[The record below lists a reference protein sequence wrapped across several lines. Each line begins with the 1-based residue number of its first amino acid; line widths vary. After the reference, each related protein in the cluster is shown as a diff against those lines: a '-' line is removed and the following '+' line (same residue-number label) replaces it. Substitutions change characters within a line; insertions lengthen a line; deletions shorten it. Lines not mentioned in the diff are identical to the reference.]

1 MITKDN
7 LPEVLRSFE
16 FEENKNVWTKKYSTG
31 ASITVDFNSAKI
43 NYTPLDENFSMGEYP
58 TKEKPSSGFV
68 IHRDTTINFNSKEN
82 FVCLVCIHLLLKK
95 GYEAKHIV
103 IEPAFKVAHGI
114 KPSFGDILVFD
125 KEYDP
130 LVLIENKTYGAEFS
144 KEWNL
149 MQKDG
154 GQLFGYLG
162 EIVKTM
168 KLCQN
173 LVLFAADF
181 EENRIVPKSHIITLK
196 DNEKRI
202 AELDNPKTFSNAQ
215 GKYFEVWNQTYRN
228 AKETRGLFEDD
239 IEAYTIGKLKYTIND
254 LNPLSHAEIKPIYNE
269 FAKILR
275 NHAITDFE
283 HSFYI
288 LIDLFLCKITDELN
302 NPEDLQ
308 FYYKGIARDTPKEYC
323 NRLLKLYQVGKKQLF
338 DVDVINKEED
348 DIKQIFVDTGRILN
362 GLYTGIKELF
372 EEMKFY
378 NIKKFNFIDVEN
390 KEDFEMNFQILI
402 EITSLIQDINLSSS
416 ETNHFFGDLFEGL
429 LSKNVHQTEGQ
440 FFTPL
445 PIVNFII
452 NSLPQFPNTD
462 KVKVLDYACGAGHFL
477 TEFVK
482 HYSKA
487 QVYGI
492 EKSQTLSQVAKIAT
506 IINGSQNSRIIFK
519 DSLGLINTMDVRYQ
533 GFDRESFDC
542 LIANPPYSVKGF
554 LNTLEQ
560 KDREQFELIKSIDE
574 KAYLKNDSIE
584 CFFIERAR
592 HFLKKDGLMGII
604 LPVSILSN
612 SNERAYLR
620 TREIIL
626 ANFNILAIALMNS
639 RTFGSTGTNTVIL
652 FAQKVAKK
660 NSESLLHAFMEKKDY
675 RHQYISSGAIDSYIQ
690 KQGYLIDE
698 YYALMQDNVL
708 GEELKGTDVFKDY
721 DSNFKPTAIN
731 KNIQREWFT
740 KSVFYKDGLK
750 ERTKE
755 YRILFNS
762 FLGSDSY
769 MELEEAEH
777 RKQFIEYAKDIEAR
791 KLNVYIQT
799 ADNIVAI
806 LQSPP
811 EKIGDKSNKNE
822 VIKFL
827 GYDWSNRKGYEGIK
841 YLTNHVMEDESEDE
855 GDDKDKEI
863 VQAINS
869 IKYIETPLYNP
880 NNDNDVTKYSYA
892 LRKHITDCCSRFSY
906 GSTNVYCEKPFEGK
920 SDELL
925 QFAKL
930 TDLIDF
936 GKTSFNSA
944 IKTKIENENERVLY
958 RKDIQVIGLGNVADF
973 VRGVTFD
980 KNDQEIEP
988 TSKIVLTADNI
999 TLAGELEIKKQIYLS
1014 ENIAIDSQKKL
1025 RKDDCFICFSSGS
1038 LSHIGK
1044 IAFINEDT
1052 DYYAGGFMGILR
1064 AKDIIMPKFLYY
1076 ILNTDYI
1083 HDIMRQEATG
1093 TNIKN
1098 LSSKIGSIKIPLPT
1112 KALQQ
1117 KIVAECLNIDAEA
1130 LEAKEKIDELKED
1143 INEIV
1148 ASIDGKP
1155 VKLGSIAQFK
1165 NGLNYKKSTQGIS
1178 ISIVG
1183 VADFKENKSPEWDKV
1198 QSIKINEPVDDSY
1211 LLHKNDLVTVRS
1223 NGSRELVGRF
1233 MLIDKEP
1240 EERTTFSGF
1249 SIRVRIMSDEV
1260 NSEFLYYLLA
1270 SANVR
1275 QSLTTGSNGA
1285 NIKSLNQD
1293 LLSNL
1298 EIPLPS
1304 LSEQKGI
1311 VDKIGAIETK
1321 IASFKMIC
1329 DSAATRK
1336 DAVLRRELIDDD
1348 KQGVG
1353 ITYEKSIDIPAI
1365 TNEYSPVDF
1374 EPMMVAEP
1382 FGRYKWEGFNR
1393 SIRDFF
1399 GNDQTILI
1407 GCYKGKAY
1415 RDWIDAHHLYNIRL
1429 GNTKGSMEANQEL
1442 FGSTSLLVL
1451 YELGKPEKLSAYKI
1465 IGHREIGKEELR
1477 EMDYPNKKPRK
1488 SYMSFSLES
1497 LDMDLTFLIE
1507 QHLIERLIELDEDH
1521 AKGTPIFIE
1530 P

>member
-31 ASITVDFNSAKI
+31 ASITVDFNSARI
-43 NYTPLDENFSMGEYP
+43 NYSPLDENFSMGEYP

-103 IEPAFKVAHGI
+103 IEPAFKVAHGT
-114 KPSFGDILVFD
+114 KHSFGDILVFD

-181 EENRIVPKSHIITLK
+181 EDNRIVPKSHIITLK

-202 AELDNPKTFSNAQ
+202 AELGNPKTFANAQ

-239 IEAYTIGKLKYTIND
+239 IEAYTVGKLKYTIED

-506 IINGSQNSRIIFK
+506 IINGSQNSRIVFK

-690 KQGYLIDE
+690 KQGYPIDE

-740 KSVFYKDGLK
+740 ESEFYKEGLK

-762 FLGSDSY
+762 FLESDSY
-769 MELEEAEH
+769 KELEVAEH
-777 RKQFIEYAKDIEAR
+777 RKQFIAFVKEIEGR
-791 KLNVYIQT
+791 KLNIYIQT
-799 ADNIVAI
+799 ANNIVAI

-822 VIKFL
+822 VIRFL

-841 YLTNHVMEDESEDE
+841 YLTNQVVEDESEEE

-880 NNDNDVTKYSYA
+880 DDDNDVTKFSYA
-892 LRKHITDCCSRFSY
+892 LRKHITSSCNKFSF
-906 GSTNVYCEKPFEGK
+906 GAAKANIEKPFAGENN
-920 SDELL
+920 SLL
-925 QFAKL
+925 QIVRL

-936 GKTSFNSA
+936 GKTAFNLSIRTIVEKTEA
-944 IKTKIENENERVLY
+944 VVVYRYPTKRLEQLLLHIDGPLTKIGKEEIMSEGKFPVITQEAGNLISGYTDNNEPITDLPLIVFGDHSCTFKYTDFKFVRGADGTQLIKINEEEILTRFLYHFLFTIKIENSGKYERHFKYL
-958 RKDIQVIGLGNVADF
+958 KNV
-973 VRGVTFD
+973 
-980 KNDQEIEP
+980 Q
-988 TSKIVLTADNI
+988 
-999 TLAGELEIKKQIYLS
+999 
-1014 ENIAIDSQKKL
+1014 
-1025 RKDDCFICFSSGS
+1025 
-1038 LSHIGK
+1038 
-1044 IAFINEDT
+1044 
-1052 DYYAGGFMGILR
+1052 
-1064 AKDIIMPKFLYY
+1064 
-1076 ILNTDYI
+1076 
-1083 HDIMRQEATG
+1083 
-1093 TNIKN
+1093 
-1098 LSSKIGSIKIPLPT
+1098 IPLPPIT
-1112 KALQQ
+1112 LQQ
-1117 KIVAECLNIDAEA
+1117 KIIEECENVDTEA
-1130 LEAKEKIDELKED
+1130 QDAKEKIGKLQENIK
-1143 INEIV
+1143 EIV

-1155 VKLGSIAQFK
+1155 IKLGSIAQFK

-1198 QSIKINEPVDDSY
+1198 QNIKINEHVDDSF

-1249 SIRVRIMSDEV
+1249 SIRVRIVSDEV
-1260 NSEFLYYLLA
+1260 NSEFLYYFLA

-1275 QSLTTGSNGA
+1275 QNLTTGSNGA

-1304 LSEQKGI
+1304 LSEQKNI
-1311 VDKIGAIETK
+1311 VEKIGAIESK
-1321 IASFKMIC
+1321 IASLKLIC
-1329 DSAATRK
+1329 EGASARK
-1336 DAVLRRELIDDD
+1336 EAVLHRELIEDD
-1348 KQGVG
+1348 KQD
-1353 ITYEKSIDIPAI
+1353 TAI
-1365 TNEYSPVDF
+1365 TADKTISILTPSDENQSVDY
-1374 EPMMVAEP
+1374 EPMMAAEP
-1382 FGRYKWEGFNR
+1382 FGCYKWEGFDQ

-1399 GNDQTILI
+1399 NNDQTILV

-1415 RDWIDAHHLYNIRL
+1415 RDWIDAHHLYNIRM
-1429 GNTKGSMEANQEL
+1429 GKTKGSMEANREL

-1451 YELGKPEKLSAYKI
+1451 YEIGKPDKLSAYKI
-1465 IGHREIGKEELR
+1465 VDCQEIGKEELIR
-1477 EMDYPNKKPRK
+1477 MGYPNKKPRK
-1488 SYMSFSLES
+1488 SYMSFSLEP
-1497 LDMDLTFLIE
+1497 LDMDLTFLVE
-1507 QHLIERLIELDEDH
+1507 HHLIERIIELDANH

>member
-43 NYTPLDENFSMGEYP
+43 NYAPLDENFSMGEYP

-202 AELDNPKTFSNAQ
+202 AELDNPKTFTNSQ
-215 GKYFEVWNQTYRN
+215 GNYFEVWNQTYRN
-228 AKETRGLFEDD
+228 AIETKGLVEDD
-239 IEAYTIGKLKYTIND
+239 IAAYSVGKLKYTIND
-254 LNPLSHAEIKPIYNE
+254 LNGLSHAEIRPIYHE
-269 FAKILR
+269 FATILR

-288 LIDLFLCKITDELN
+288 LIDLFLCKITDERN
-302 NPEDLQ
+302 NPDDLQ
-308 FYYKGIARDTPKEYC
+308 FYYKGVARDTPKEYC
-323 NRLLKLYQVGKKQLF
+323 NRLLKLYQLGKQQLF
-338 DVDVINKEED
+338 NVEVINKDEE
-348 DIKQIFVDTGRILN
+348 DIKQIFIDTSRNLTN
-362 GLYTGIKELF
+362 GLFAGIKALF

-390 KEDFEMNFQILI
+390 KEEFEMNFQILI
-402 EITSLIQDINLSSS
+402 KITALIQDINLSSS

-452 NSLPQFPNTD
+452 NSLPQFPNKD

-477 TEFVK
+477 TEFIK
-482 HYSKA
+482 HYPKA

-506 IINGSQNSRIIFK
+506 IINGSLDSRIVFK
-519 DSLGLINTMDVRYQ
+519 DSLSLMNTMDVRYQ
-533 GFDRESFDC
+533 GFERDSFDC
-542 LIANPPYSVKGF
+542 IIANPPYSVKGF
-554 LNTLEQ
+554 LDTLEQ
-560 KDREQFELIKSIDE
+560 KDRDQFVLSKSVDE
-574 KAYLKNDSIE
+574 KAYSTNRSIE
-584 CFFIERAR
+584 CFFVERAQ
-592 HFLKKDGLMGII
+592 HFLKKDGLMGIV
-604 LPVSILSN
+604 LPSSLLSN
-612 SNERAYLR
+612 ENIYTK
-620 TREIIL
+620 TREFIF
-626 ANFNILAIALMNS
+626 ANFNILAIAVMNS

-660 NSESLLHAFMEKKDY
+660 NSEGLLHAFIDKKEY
-675 RHQYISSGAIDSYIQ
+675 TAYTTSGSIESYIH
-690 KQGYLIDE
+690 KQGYPKDE
-698 YYALMQDNVL
+698 YFAFMQDDIL
-708 GEELKGTDVFKDY
+708 GESLENTEIFKDY
-721 DSNFKPTAIN
+721 QSNFKPSRVA
-731 KNIQREWFT
+731 KNLQKEWFAN
-740 KSVFYKDGLK
+740 SEYYREGLK
-750 ERTKE
+750 ENSKE
-755 YRILFNS
+755 YKNLFAL
-762 FLGSDSY
+762 FLSSNDY
-769 MELEEAEH
+769 RLLEETEY
-777 RKQFIEYAKDIEAR
+777 RRQFIAFAKDIECR

-799 ADNIVAI
+799 DNNVVAI

-811 EKIGDKSNKNE
+811 EKIDNKSNKAE
-822 VIKFL
+822 VVKFL
-827 GYDWSNRKGYEGIK
+827 GYDWSNRKGDEGIK
-841 YLTNHVMEDESEDE
+841 YLTSHVQEADSSDDD
-855 GDDKDKEI
+855 DDKDAEI

-880 NNDNDVTKYSYA
+880 DDDNDVTKFSYA
-892 LRKHITDCCSRFSY
+892 LRKHITDCCNKFSF
-906 GSTNVYCEKPFEGK
+906 GTAKANCERNFSKD
-920 SDELL
+920 SDGLL
-925 QFAKL
+925 QFAEL
-930 TDLIDF
+930 TDLIKFDR
-936 GKTSFNSA
+936 TSFNLA
-944 IKTKIENENERVLY
+944 VKTEIEKDV
-958 RKDIQVIGLGNVADF
+958 KDITYKCITKLFEEIVSVIETGSRPIGGVGNLTSGILSLGGEHIDNRSGYINLSEPKYVPIEFYEKANKGKLKKGDLLICKDGALTGKVAI
-973 VRGVTFD
+973 VRDELGEQKAMINEHVFIVRC
-980 KNDQEIEP
+980 KNETTQNYLYVFLYSSLGQD
-988 TSKIVLTADNI
+988 SLKSNI
-999 TLAGELEIKKQIYLS
+999 TGSAQGGLNRSNLAK
-1014 ENIAIDSQKKL
+1014 
-1025 RKDDCFICFSSGS
+1025 
-1038 LSHIGK
+1038 
-1044 IAFINEDT
+1044 
-1052 DYYAGGFMGILR
+1052 
-1064 AKDIIMPKFLYY
+1064 
-1076 ILNTDYI
+1076 
-1083 HDIMRQEATG
+1083 
-1093 TNIKN
+1093 
-1098 LSSKIGSIKIPLPT
+1098 IKIPFPT
-1112 KALQQ
+1112 DIVQQ
-1117 KIVAECLNIDAEA
+1117 KIVTECQNIDAEA
-1130 LEAKEKIDELKED
+1130 LEAKKQIIELQEEIK
-1143 INEIV
+1143 EIV
-1148 ASIDGKP
+1148 ADIKGKIT
-1155 VKLGSIAQFK
+1155 KLGTIAQFK
-1165 NGLNYKKSTQGIS
+1165 NGLNYKKSTQGID

-1198 QSIKINEPVDDSY
+1198 QNIKINEHVDDSF

-1249 SIRVRIMSDEV
+1249 SIRVRIVSDEV

-1275 QSLTTGSNGA
+1275 QNLTTGSNGA

-1304 LSEQKGI
+1304 LSEQKEI
-1311 VDKIGAIETK
+1311 VSKIGAIESK
-1321 IASFKMIC
+1321 IASLKLIC
-1329 DSAATRK
+1329 EGASARK
-1336 DAVLRRELIDDD
+1336 EAVLHRELIEDD
-1348 KQGVG
+1348 KQE
-1353 ITYEKSIDIPAI
+1353 TAI
-1365 TNEYSPVDF
+1365 TADKTISILTPSDENQPVDY
-1374 EPMMVAEP
+1374 EPMMAAEP
-1382 FGRYKWEGFNR
+1382 FGCYKWEGFDQ

-1399 GNDQTILI
+1399 GNDQTILV
-1407 GCYKGKAY
+1407 GCYKGKTY
-1415 RDWIDAHHLYNIRL
+1415 RDWIDAHYLYNIRM
-1429 GNTKGSMEANQEL
+1429 GKTKGSMEANREL
-1442 FGSTSLLVL
+1442 FDSTSLLVL
-1451 YELGKPEKLSAYKI
+1451 YEIGKPDKLSAYKI
-1465 IGHREIGKEELR
+1465 VDHQEIGKDELTG
-1477 EMDYPNKKPRK
+1477 MGYPNKKPRK
-1488 SYMSFSLES
+1488 SYMAFSLEP
-1497 LDMDLTFLIE
+1497 LDMNLTFLVE
-1507 QHLIERLIELDEDH
+1507 HHLIERIIKLDANH

>member
-43 NYTPLDENFSMGEYP
+43 NYAPLDENFSMGEYP

-202 AELDNPKTFSNAQ
+202 AELDNPKTFANAQ
-215 GKYFEVWNQTYRN
+215 GNYFEVWNQTYRN
-228 AKETRGLFEDD
+228 AIETKGLVEDD
-239 IEAYTIGKLKYTIND
+239 IAAYSVGKLKYTIND
-254 LNPLSHAEIKPIYNE
+254 LNGLSHAEIRPIYHE
-269 FAKILR
+269 FATILR

-288 LIDLFLCKITDELN
+288 LIDLFLCKITDERN
-302 NPEDLQ
+302 NPDDLQ
-308 FYYKGIARDTPKEYC
+308 FYYKGVARDTPKEYC
-323 NRLLKLYQVGKKQLF
+323 NRLLKLYQLGKQQLF
-338 DVDVINKEED
+338 NVEVINKDEED
-348 DIKQIFVDTGRILN
+348 IIQIFRDTSRNLTN
-362 GLYTGIKELF
+362 GLFAGIKALF

-390 KEDFEMNFQILI
+390 KEEFEMNFQILI
-402 EITSLIQDINLSSS
+402 KITALIQDINLSSS

-452 NSLPQFPNTD
+452 NSLPQFPNKD

-477 TEFVK
+477 TEFIK
-482 HYSKA
+482 HYPKA

-506 IINGSQNSRIIFK
+506 IINGSLDSRIVFK
-519 DSLGLINTMDVRYQ
+519 DSLSLMNTMDVRYQ
-533 GFDRESFDC
+533 GFERDSFDC
-542 LIANPPYSVKGF
+542 IIANPPYSVKGF
-554 LNTLEQ
+554 LDTLEQ
-560 KDREQFELIKSIDE
+560 KDRDQFVLSKYVDE
-574 KAYLKNDSIE
+574 KAYSTNRSIE
-584 CFFIERAR
+584 CFFVERAQ
-592 HFLKKDGLMGII
+592 HFLKKDGLMGIV
-604 LPVSILSN
+604 LPSSLLSN
-612 SNERAYLR
+612 ENIYTK
-620 TREIIL
+620 TREIIF
-626 ANFNILAIALMNS
+626 ANFNILAIAVMNS
-639 RTFGSTGTNTVIL
+639 RTFGSTGTNTIIL

-660 NSESLLHAFMEKKDY
+660 NSEGLLHAFIDKKEY
-675 RHQYISSGAIDSYIQ
+675 TAYTTSGSIESYIK
-690 KQGYLIDE
+690 KQGYPKDE
-698 YYALMQDNVL
+698 YFAFMQDNVL
-708 GEELKGTDVFKDY
+708 GENLENTEIFKDY
-721 DSNFKPTAIN
+721 QSNFKPSRVA
-731 KNIQREWFT
+731 KNLQKEWFVN
-740 KSVFYKDGLK
+740 SDYYREGLK
-750 ERTKE
+750 ENSREYKNLFAFFLSSNDYRLLEETE
-755 YRILFNS
+755 YR
-762 FLGSDSY
+762 
-769 MELEEAEH
+769 
-777 RKQFIEYAKDIEAR
+777 RQFIAFAKNIECR

-799 ADNIVAI
+799 DNNVVAI

-811 EKIGDKSNKNE
+811 EKIDNKSNKAE
-822 VIKFL
+822 VVKFL
-827 GYDWSNRKGYEGIK
+827 GYDWSNRKGDEGIK
-841 YLTNHVMEDESEDE
+841 YLTSHVQEADSSDDD
-855 GDDKDKEI
+855 DDKDAEI

-880 NNDNDVTKYSYA
+880 DDDNDVTKFSYA
-892 LRKHITDCCSRFSY
+892 LRKHITDMCNRFSF
-906 GSTNVYCEKPFEGK
+906 GMTSENCEKSFVGGTDK
-920 SDELL
+920 LL
-925 QFAKL
+925 QFVKL
-930 TDLIDF
+930 TNLIDF
-936 GKTSFNSA
+936 GKTAFTFS
-944 IKTKIENENERVLY
+944 IKTNIDKNVQEIKYKKGISVDILGNIC
-958 RKDIQVIGLGNVADF
+958 DIQKGTAI
-973 VRGVTFD
+973 TSS
-980 KNDQEIEP
+980 EIEEGEYKVVAGGIDYAYMHNKYNRP
-988 TSKIVLTADNI
+988 ENVITVSASGANAGYVNFWQEKIFASDCTTIIGNSFEE
-999 TLAGELEIKKQIYLS
+999 T
-1014 ENIAIDSQKKL
+1014 
-1025 RKDDCFICFSSGS
+1025 CFIYYFLKANQNLLFSLQKGAAQP
-1038 LSHIGK
+1038 HV
-1044 IAFINEDT
+1044 
-1052 DYYAGGFMGILR
+1052 YANDL
-1064 AKDIIMPKFLYY
+1064 K
-1076 ILNTDYI
+1076 
-1083 HDIMRQEATG
+1083 Q
-1093 TNIKN
+1093 
-1098 LSSKIGSIKIPLPT
+1098 IKIPILPISVQ
-1112 KALQQ
+1112 K
-1117 KIVAECLNIDAEA
+1117 KIVAECQNIDTEV
-1130 LEAKEKIDELKED
+1130 LEAKEKIRELQEN

-1183 VADFKENKSPEWDKV
+1183 VADFKDNKSPEWEKV
-1198 QSIKINEPVDDSY
+1198 QSIKINEHVDDSF

-1249 SIRVRIMSDEV
+1249 SIRVRIVSDEV
-1260 NSEFLYYLLA
+1260 DSEFLYYLLA

-1275 QSLTTGSNGA
+1275 QDLTTGSNGA

-1304 LSEQKGI
+1304 LSEQKNI
-1311 VDKIGAIETK
+1311 VEKIGAIESK
-1321 IASFKMIC
+1321 IATLKMIC
-1329 DSAATRK
+1329 DGASACK
-1336 DAVLRRELIDDD
+1336 EAVLHRELIEDD
-1348 KQGVG
+1348 KDNIG
-1353 ITYEKSIDIPAI
+1353 ISTEKVINILTP
-1365 TNEYSPVDF
+1365 TNVYQPVDY
-1374 EPMMVAEP
+1374 EPLMAAEP
-1382 FGRYKWEGFNR
+1382 FGRYKWEGFDQ
-1393 SIRDFF
+1393 SIRDVFN
-1399 GNDQTILI
+1399 NDQTILV

-1415 RDWIDAHHLYNIRL
+1415 RDWIDAHHLYNIRM
-1429 GNTKGSMEANQEL
+1429 GKTKGSMEAYREL

-1451 YELGKPEKLSAYKI
+1451 YEIGKPDKLSAYKI
-1465 IGHREIGKEELR
+1465 VDHREIGKDELTG
-1477 EMDYPNKKPRK
+1477 MGYPNKKPRK
-1488 SYMSFSLES
+1488 SYMAFSLEP
-1497 LDMDLTFLIE
+1497 LDMNLTFLVE
-1507 QHLIERLIELDEDH
+1507 HHLIERIIELDANH

>member
-31 ASITVDFNSAKI
+31 ASITVDFGLGKI
-43 NYTPLDENFSMGEYP
+43 NYAPLDVNFGMGEYP

-125 KEYDP
+125 KKYDP

-202 AELDNPKTFSNAQ
+202 AELDNPKTFANAQ
-215 GKYFEVWNQTYRN
+215 GNYFEVWNQTYRN
-228 AKETRGLFEDD
+228 AIETKGLVEDD
-239 IEAYTIGKLKYTIND
+239 IAAYSVGKLKYTIND
-254 LNPLSHAEIKPIYNE
+254 LSGLSHAEIRPIYHE
-269 FAKILR
+269 FATILR

-288 LIDLFLCKITDELN
+288 LIDLFLCKITDERN
-302 NPEDLQ
+302 NPDDLQ
-308 FYYKGIARDTPKEYC
+308 FYYKGVARDTPKEYC
-323 NRLLKLYQVGKKQLF
+323 NRLLKLYQLGKQQLF
-338 DVDVINKEED
+338 NVEVINKDEE
-348 DIKQIFVDTGRILN
+348 DIKQVFIDTSRNLTN
-362 GLYTGIKELF
+362 GLFAGIKELF

-390 KEDFEMNFQILI
+390 REEFEMNFQILI
-402 EITSLIQDINLSSS
+402 TITALIQDINLSSS

-452 NSLPQFPNTD
+452 NSLPQFPNKD

-477 TEFVK
+477 TEFIK
-482 HYSKA
+482 HYPKA

-506 IINGSQNSRIIFK
+506 IINGSLDSRIVFK
-519 DSLGLINTMDVRYQ
+519 DSLSLMNTMDVRYQ
-533 GFDRESFDC
+533 GFDKESFDC
-542 LIANPPYSVKGF
+542 IIANPPYSVKGF
-554 LNTLEQ
+554 LDTLEQ
-560 KDREQFELIKSIDE
+560 KDRDQFVLSKSVDE
-574 KAYLKNDSIE
+574 KAYSTNRSIE
-584 CFFIERAR
+584 CFFVERAQ
-592 HFLKKDGLMGII
+592 HFLKKDGLMGIV
-604 LPVSILSN
+604 LPSSLLSN
-612 SNERAYLR
+612 ENIYTK
-620 TREIIL
+620 TREIIF
-626 ANFNILAIALMNS
+626 ANFNILAIAVMNS

-660 NSESLLHAFMEKKDY
+660 NSEGLLHAFIDKKEY
-675 RHQYISSGAIDSYIQ
+675 TAYTTSASIDSYIQ
-690 KQGYLIDE
+690 KQGYPKDE
-698 YYALMQDNVL
+698 YFSFMQDNVL
-708 GEELKGTDVFKDY
+708 RENLENTEIFKDY
-721 DSNFKPTAIN
+721 QSNFKPSRVA
-731 KNIQREWFT
+731 KNLQKEWFANSDYYREGV
-740 KSVFYKDGLK
+740 KENSRDYKNLF
-750 ERTKE
+750 TLFLSSNE
-755 YRILFNS
+755 YKQ
-762 FLGSDSY
+762 
-769 MELEEAEH
+769 LEEAEYK
-777 RKQFIEYAKDIEAR
+777 RQFIAFAKDIECR

-799 ADNIVAI
+799 DSNVVAI

-811 EKIGDKSNKNE
+811 EKVDNKSNKAE
-822 VIKFL
+822 VVKFL
-827 GYDWSNRKGYEGIK
+827 GYDWSNRKGDEGIK
-841 YLTNHVMEDESEDE
+841 YLTSHVQEAEYSDDD
-855 GDDKDKEI
+855 DDKDAEI

-880 NNDNDVTKYSYA
+880 DDDSDVAKFSYA
-892 LRKHITDCCSRFSY
+892 LRKHITDSCNKFSF
-906 GSTNVYCEKPFEGK
+906 GTAKTNCEKTFSEDPEG
-920 SDELL
+920 LL

-930 TDLIDF
+930 TDLIKFDR
-936 GKTSFNSA
+936 TSFNLAVRTEIERETEEIAYKCVVKLFEEIVSVIETGSRPTGGVGNLTSGILSLGGEHIDNKSGYLNLSEPKYVPTEFYEKANKGKLKKGDLLICKDGALTGKVA
-944 IKTKIENENERVLY
+944 IVRDELEGQKAMINEHVFIVRCENETTQNYLY
-958 RKDIQVIGLGNVADF
+958 VFLFSSLGQNLL
-973 VRGVTFD
+973 
-980 KNDQEIEP
+980 K
-988 TSKIVLTADNI
+988 SNI
-999 TLAGELEIKKQIYLS
+999 TGSAQGGLNRSNLAK
-1014 ENIAIDSQKKL
+1014 
-1025 RKDDCFICFSSGS
+1025 
-1038 LSHIGK
+1038 
-1044 IAFINEDT
+1044 
-1052 DYYAGGFMGILR
+1052 
-1064 AKDIIMPKFLYY
+1064 
-1076 ILNTDYI
+1076 
-1083 HDIMRQEATG
+1083 
-1093 TNIKN
+1093 
-1098 LSSKIGSIKIPLPT
+1098 IKIPFPSNIVQE
-1112 KALQQ
+1112 KIVSECQ
-1117 KIVAECLNIDAEA
+1117 KIDTEA
-1130 LEAKEKIDELKED
+1130 FEAKEEIGELQEN

-1148 ASIDGKP
+1148 VGIKGKK
-1155 VKLGSIAQFK
+1155 VRVGTIAQFK

-1198 QSIKINEPVDDSY
+1198 QSIKINEHVDDSY

-1249 SIRVRIMSDEV
+1249 SIRVRIVSDEV

-1304 LSEQKGI
+1304 LSEQKRI
-1311 VDKIGAIETK
+1311 VDKIGVIEAK
-1321 IASFKMIC
+1321 IASLKMIC
-1329 DSAATRK
+1329 NSATTRK
-1336 DAVLRRELIDDD
+1336 EAVLHRELIEDD
-1348 KQGVG
+1348 KQETA
-1353 ITYEKSIDIPAI
+1353 ITADKTISIHTPTYEYQSMD
-1365 TNEYSPVDF
+1365 Y
-1374 EPMMVAEP
+1374 EPMMAAEP
-1382 FGRYKWEGFNR
+1382 FGLYKWEGFDQ

-1399 GNDQTILI
+1399 SSDQTILV
-1407 GCYKGKAY
+1407 GCYKGKEY
-1415 RDWIDAHHLYNIRL
+1415 GEWINTHNLYNVRL
-1429 GNTKGSMEANQEL
+1429 GKTKGSMDAHRAL
-1442 FGSTSLLVL
+1442 FDSTSLLVL

-1465 IGHREIGKEELR
+1465 IDHREISKEELLKKG
-1477 EMDYPNKKPRK
+1477 YPNKKPRK
-1488 SYMSFSLES
+1488 SYMSFSLVPLE
-1497 LDMDLTFLIE
+1497 MDLTFLVE
-1507 QHLIERLIELDEDH
+1507 HHLIERIIELDADH

>member
-43 NYTPLDENFSMGEYP
+43 NYAPLDESFDMGEYP

-114 KPSFGDILVFD
+114 KPSFGDILIFD
-125 KEYDP
+125 KKYDP

-202 AELDNPKTFSNAQ
+202 AELGNPKTFANAQ
-215 GKYFEVWNQTYRN
+215 GNYFEVWNQTYRN
-228 AKETRGLFEDD
+228 AIETKGLVEDD
-239 IEAYTIGKLKYTIND
+239 IAAYSVGKLKYTIND
-254 LNPLSHAEIKPIYNE
+254 LNGLSHAEIRPIYHE
-269 FAKILR
+269 FATILR

-288 LIDLFLCKITDELN
+288 LIDLFLCKITDERN
-302 NPEDLQ
+302 NPDDLQ
-308 FYYKGIARDTPKEYC
+308 FYYKGVARDTPKEYC
-323 NRLLKLYQVGKKQLF
+323 NRLLKLYQLGKQQLF
-338 DVDVINKEED
+338 NVEVINKDEED
-348 DIKQIFVDTGRILN
+348 IIQIFRDTSRNLTN
-362 GLYTGIKELF
+362 GLFAGIKALF

-390 KEDFEMNFQILI
+390 KEEFEMNFQILI
-402 EITSLIQDINLSSS
+402 KITALIQDINLSSS

-452 NSLPQFPNTD
+452 NSLPQFPNND

-477 TEFVK
+477 TEFIK
-482 HYSKA
+482 HYPKVK
-487 QVYGI
+487 VYGI

-506 IINGSQNSRIIFK
+506 IINGSLDSRIVFK
-519 DSLGLINTMDVRYQ
+519 DSLSLMNTMDVRYQ

-542 LIANPPYSVKGF
+542 IIANPPYSVKGF
-554 LNTLEQ
+554 LDTLEQ
-560 KDREQFELIKSIDE
+560 KDRDQFVLSKSVDE
-574 KAYLKNDSIE
+574 KAYSTNRSIE
-584 CFFIERAR
+584 CFFVERAQ
-592 HFLKKDGLMGII
+592 HFLKKDGLMGIV
-604 LPVSILSN
+604 LPSSLLSN
-612 SNERAYLR
+612 ENIYTK
-620 TREIIL
+620 TREIIF
-626 ANFNILAIALMNS
+626 ANFNILAIAVMNS

-660 NSESLLHAFMEKKDY
+660 NSEGLLHAFIDKKEY
-675 RHQYISSGAIDSYIQ
+675 TAYTTSGSIESYIQ
-690 KQGYLIDE
+690 KQGYPKDE
-698 YYALMQDNVL
+698 YFAFMQDDIL
-708 GEELKGTDVFKDY
+708 GESLENTEIFKDY
-721 DSNFKPTAIN
+721 QSNFKPSRVA
-731 KNIQREWFT
+731 KNLQKEWFAN
-740 KSVFYKDGLK
+740 SEYYREGLK
-750 ERTKE
+750 ENSKE
-755 YRILFNS
+755 YKNLFAL
-762 FLGSDSY
+762 FLSSNDY
-769 MELEEAEH
+769 RLLEETEY
-777 RKQFIEYAKDIEAR
+777 RRQFIAFAKDIECR

-799 ADNIVAI
+799 DNNVVAI

-811 EKIGDKSNKNE
+811 EKIDNKSNKAE
-822 VIKFL
+822 VVKFL
-827 GYDWSNRKGYEGIK
+827 GYDWSNRKGDEGIK
-841 YLTNHVMEDESEDE
+841 YLTSHVQEADSSDDD
-855 GDDKDKEI
+855 DDKDAEI

-880 NNDNDVTKYSYA
+880 DDDNDITKFSYA
-892 LRKHITDCCSRFSY
+892 LRKHITDCCNKFSF
-906 GSTNVYCEKPFEGK
+906 GMTSENCEKPFAGGTDK
-920 SDELL
+920 LL
-925 QFAKL
+925 QFVKL
-930 TDLIDF
+930 TNLIDF
-936 GKTSFNSA
+936 GKTAFTFS
-944 IKTKIENENERVLY
+944 IKTNIDKNVQEIKYKKGISVDILGNIC
-958 RKDIQVIGLGNVADF
+958 DIQKGTAI
-973 VRGVTFD
+973 TSS
-980 KNDQEIEP
+980 EIEEGEYKVVAGGIDYAYMHNKYNRP
-988 TSKIVLTADNI
+988 ENVITVSASGANAGYVNFWQEKIFASDCTTIIGNSFEE
-999 TLAGELEIKKQIYLS
+999 T
-1014 ENIAIDSQKKL
+1014 
-1025 RKDDCFICFSSGS
+1025 CFIYYFLKANQNLLFSLQKGAAQP
-1038 LSHIGK
+1038 HV
-1044 IAFINEDT
+1044 
-1052 DYYAGGFMGILR
+1052 YANDL
-1064 AKDIIMPKFLYY
+1064 K
-1076 ILNTDYI
+1076 
-1083 HDIMRQEATG
+1083 Q
-1093 TNIKN
+1093 
-1098 LSSKIGSIKIPLPT
+1098 IKIPILPISVQ
-1112 KALQQ
+1112 K
-1117 KIVAECLNIDAEA
+1117 KIVAECQNIDTEV
-1130 LEAKEKIDELKED
+1130 LEAKEKIRELQEN

-1183 VADFKENKSPEWDKV
+1183 VADFKDNKSPEWEKV
-1198 QSIKINEPVDDSY
+1198 QSIKINEHVDDSF

-1240 EERTTFSGF
+1240 AERTTFSGF
-1249 SIRVRIMSDEV
+1249 SIRVRIVSDEV
-1260 NSEFLYYLLA
+1260 NSEFLYYFLA

-1275 QSLTTGSNGA
+1275 QNLTTGSNGA

-1304 LSEQKGI
+1304 LSEQKEI
-1311 VDKIGAIETK
+1311 VSKIGAIESK
-1321 IASFKMIC
+1321 IASLKLIC
-1329 DSAATRK
+1329 EGASARK
-1336 DAVLRRELIDDD
+1336 EAVLHRELIEDD
-1348 KQGVG
+1348 KDDIG
-1353 ITYEKSIDIPAI
+1353 ITTENATSILTQTDD
-1365 TNEYSPVDF
+1365 YQPVDY
-1374 EPMMVAEP
+1374 EPLMAAEP
-1382 FGRYKWEGFNR
+1382 FVRYKWEGFDQ

-1399 GNDQTILI
+1399 DNDQTILV

-1415 RDWIDAHHLYNIRL
+1415 HDWIDAHHLYNIRM
-1429 GNTKGSMEANQEL
+1429 GKAKGSMEANREL

-1451 YELGKPEKLSAYKI
+1451 YEMGKPDELSAYKI
-1465 IGHREIGKEELR
+1465 VDYREIGKEELIG
-1477 EMDYPNKKPRK
+1477 MGYPNKKPRK
-1488 SYMSFSLES
+1488 SYMSFSLEP
-1497 LDMDLTFLIE
+1497 LDMDLTFLVE
-1507 QHLIERLIELDEDH
+1507 HHLIEKIIELDANH